1 MPTRFFGRTVNWT
14 SDGEGVQIGIDRGI
28 DTQGRL
34 MLEVPN
40 DGALGTGQYFCL
52 SGELC
57 SLKNIR

>member
-1 MPTRFFGRTVNWT
+1 MAAICEAADEEERAAA
-14 SDGEGVQIGIDRGI
+14 
-28 DTQGRL
+28 
-34 MLEVPN
+34 

>member
-1 MPTRFFGRTVNWT
+1 
-14 SDGEGVQIGIDRGI
+14 
-28 DTQGRL
+28 

-57 SLKNIR
+57 SLKNMR